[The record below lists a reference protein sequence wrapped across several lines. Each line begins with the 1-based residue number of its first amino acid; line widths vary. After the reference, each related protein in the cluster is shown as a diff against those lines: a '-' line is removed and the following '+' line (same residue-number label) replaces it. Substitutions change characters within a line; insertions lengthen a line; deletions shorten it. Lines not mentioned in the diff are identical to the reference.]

1 MTHTLPEVEAA
12 PFAEIVGAIHVRVAN
27 EADVIDEAAP
37 QLVVAPGS
45 GSEVAQ
51 AVKLAAESGL
61 GVLPRG
67 GGTKSGWG
75 SRPSSA
81 QLVLETGRMAAVLEH
96 AWGDM
101 TATVHPLFPE
111 RATVGGVLAT
121 NDSGPLRVRYGSL
134 RDQVIGMTVALA
146 DGTLARSGG
155 KVVKNVA
162 GYDLP
167 KLMTGAL
174 GTLGVI
180 VEATFRL
187 YPLAAAVRELRLDAP
202 DLQSA
207 NRALLAV
214 LDSTLAPSAIQLR
227 AGSAAVPQLDLR
239 FEGLPAAL
247 EAQERQLAE
256 YTGLRP
262 QPGDPQIWRAGE
274 ALWAA
279 PTALVCRVSVLPA
292 DIAKLCAAAERLASV
307 LRLSWAAAV
316 GGLGVGWLRLE
327 GANDEVLLAALARL
341 RDDIAGFGGSLAAL
355 GCPASLKPRIDVW
368 GEQGDMLPLMRRVKQ
383 RFDPNGALNP
393 GRFVGGI

>member
-1 MTHTLPEVEAA
+1 
-12 PFAEIVGAIHVRVAN
+12 
-27 EADVIDEAAP
+27 
-37 QLVVAPGS
+37 
-45 GSEVAQ
+45 
-51 AVKLAAESGL
+51 
-61 GVLPRG
+61 
-67 GGTKSGWG
+67 
-75 SRPSSA
+75 
-81 QLVLETGRMAAVLEH
+81 MAAVLEH

-101 TATVHPLFPE
+101 TATVQAGCTIAVLQATLAEHGQRLALDPLFPE